1 MTKFK
6 LTWTMEVD
14 DDELLEMVNDFQDAE
29 EGEEIT
35 TLEGITEE
43 TLIEVL
49 DYNDYIEVEMDEYLD
64 RAEVLVELLPNEEV

>member
-1 MTKFK
+1 
-6 LTWTMEVD
+6 MEVD